1 MDPLQT
7 INSTRSV
14 SAISPIAT
22 ENAAMGNK
30 CQREAILYYDELTPW
45 YCQWTQRRIKAIH
58 DACTDEQC
66 QTVKNQAVDLFIVE
80 LYLAEGIS

>member
-30 CQREAILYYDELTPW
+30 CQREAILYYDELTP
-45 YCQWTQRRIKAIH
+45 
-58 DACTDEQC
+58 
-66 QTVKNQAVDLFIVE
+66 
-80 LYLAEGIS
+80 